1 MGAPAGAAG
10 PVTTARL
17 GSAIAGGMISPM
29 DAVRLTKWAFAAGT
43 TAPWYS
49 FQALAGADVFFPW
62 EDEDAV
68 QPGARGRKKDSTVQC
83 KLPWM
88 AAAETAI
95 PISVSQTKLALPLS
109 LSRFL

>member
-17 GSAIAGGMISPM
+17 GSAIAGGMIFPM

-43 TAPWYS
+43 TAPWDSFRRWRGPTYS
-49 FQALAGADVFFPW
+49 FLGRMRTQFNLEQEAGKGIPPFSVNYPGW
-62 EDEDAV
+62 
-68 QPGARGRKKDSTVQC
+68 QPPKPPFTV
-83 KLPWM
+83 
-88 AAAETAI
+88 
-95 PISVSQTKLALPLS
+95 SVSQTKLALPLS